1 MAETVSIDGQQ
12 FTKRNP
18 LLVLGLTFLTLGV
31 YFLVWYYQVNDELR
45 RAEKDESISPTR
57 SLMAM
62 LFGWL
67 LIVPPFIAMYNT
79 AKHVQE
85 LETRRGVVQT
95 VEPALTVVLM
105 FLLAF
110 ANGLYVQEH
119 LNRAWGTTPVPAG
132 APTGPGLVP
141 TDA

>member
-1 MAETVSIDGQQ
+1 MAEMVTVDGQQ
-12 FTKRNP
+12 YMQRNP
-18 LLVLGLTFLTLGV
+18 LGVLGLTVLTLGV
-31 YFLVWYYQVNDELR
+31 YFVIWYFKVSGELR
-45 RAEKDESISPTR
+45 RALKDESISPTR

-62 LFGWL
+62 IFGWL

-105 FLLAF
+105 LVLSFG
-110 ANGLYVQEH
+110 N
-119 LNRAWGTTPVPAG
+119 GTTSRS
-132 APTGPGLVP
+132 T
-141 TDA
+141 